1 MLGYVY
7 KAGSIAFLAKL
18 AISQKYV
25 SLVVHRPSFSACGA
39 SPVTVQ

>member
-7 KAGSIAFLAKL
+7 KAGFIAFEQNWLFPKIYA
-18 AISQKYV
+18 
-25 SLVVHRPSFSACGA
+25 SLVVHPPSFSACGA